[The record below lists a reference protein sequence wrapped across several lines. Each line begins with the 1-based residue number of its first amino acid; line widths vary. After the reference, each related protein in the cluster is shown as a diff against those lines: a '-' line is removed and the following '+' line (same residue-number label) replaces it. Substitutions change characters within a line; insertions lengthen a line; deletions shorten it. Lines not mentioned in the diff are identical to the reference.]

1 MKSNTIKMS
10 KTEVNKL
17 VRDTP
22 SEKISV
28 FTPLTKNTLKD
39 AHKYAV
45 LSLKKSS
52 VCTLILIEQD

>member
-1 MKSNTIKMS
+1 MS